1 MRNQIASRIGFL
13 GLSVTI
19 VTGIK
24 NVLVIL
30 KIVKLHYF
38 S

>member
-19 VTGIK
+19 VISLK
-24 NVLVIL
+24 NVLL
-30 KIVKLHYF
+30 F
-38 S
+38 EE

>member
-19 VTGIK
+19 VIS
-24 NVLVIL
+24 L
-30 KIVKLHYF
+30 KKLLLF
-38 S
+38 EK

>member
-19 VTGIK
+19 VISLK
-24 NVLVIL
+24 NMLL
-30 KIVKLHYF
+30 FEK
-38 S
+38 